1 LLLPLL
7 LLPLPLR
14 AADPVQPLE
23 LRGEVFTTLYTIKV
37 LPGAAG
43 VTTDAVAGVVD
54 AMTQRVNAH
63 LSRYV
68 PGSELDRFNK
78 HGAGQPFPLSVDLRA
93 MLDMSR
99 EVHALSGGAFDPT
112 VAPLVR
118 LWGFNDGEPLDHEP
132 APDLLASTRAL
143 VGLDKVTSPQPDV
156 AVKAVEGLELD
167 LSGIAKGYAVD
178 LVAEGLDA
186 LGATSYMV
194 EIGGEVRCRG
204 EGPGGGPWRIGV
216 QSPTDEG
223 GIQRVLGINNLSV
236 ATSGDYRNGY
246 VVDGKYISHT
256 IDPATGRPVAHGLA
270 STTVLDPSCAR
281 ADALATALTVL
292 GPEKALALCDRL
304 GIGAYFIV
312 HDGTRLRYSESQAFA
327 RLTATPAAPTSTQPT
342 PAAPFWVFLIG
353 GAVFLLAVVLL
364 SIGGILGK
372 RTPLKRHC
380 SEVMCEVSPEGERR
394 QCSCCSQHS
403 AKGGSKEG

>member
-1 LLLPLL
+1 
-7 LLPLPLR
+7 
-14 AADPVQPLE
+14 VQPLE

-37 LPGAAG
+37 IPGAPGVTADALAG
-43 VTTDAVAGVVD
+43 VLDTVTA
-54 AMTQRVNAH
+54 RVNDR

-78 HGAGQPFPLSVDLRA
+78 HGAGQPFPLSPDLQA

-118 LWGFNDGEPLDHEP
+118 LWGFNDGQPLEHEP
-132 APDLLASTRAL
+132 ATDLLASTRAL
-143 VGLDKVTSPQPDV
+143 VGLDKVTSPSPGV
-156 AVKAVEGLELD
+156 AVKAAAGVELD

-186 LGATSYMV
+186 LGASSYMV
-194 EIGGEVRCRG
+194 EIGGEVGCKG
-204 EGPGGGPWRIGV
+204 EGPGGGPWRIGI
-216 QSPTDEG
+216 QSPTDDSNL
-223 GIQRVLGINNLSV
+223 QRVLGINNLSL

-256 IDPATGRPVAHGLA
+256 IDPATGRPVGHGLA

-292 GPEKALALCDRL
+292 GPDKALALCERL
-304 GIGAYFIV
+304 GIGAYFMV
-312 HDGTRLRYSESQAFA
+312 HDGQQLRYSESSAFA
-327 RLTATPAAPTSTQPT
+327 RLTAPPQAPPNQP
-342 PAAPFWVFLIG
+342 PQAAPFWVFLIG
-353 GAVFLLAVVLL
+353 GLVFLVAVALI

-394 QCSCCSQHS
+394 QCSCCSQQGPR
-403 AKGGSKEG
+403 GGSKEG